1 MKRLLVFLLLL
12 SSAQFAGAQTDVF
25 TWEEGMTK
33 YNGTFDPKIQSKEN
47 LGRIYDYLVEAP
59 ANIFEVATVW
69 TINQMDSTF
78 LNPLDSV
85 FRLNKAMLNSIVLP
99 EGAFWKDLK
108 AKRMTELEQFYF
120 AKRLEIL
127 SYTNPSIL
135 DNEKYSY
142 CSKYAHALNGT
153 EEELLS
159 AWKTLHEEQKKK
171 NSSPETLE
179 ARYLSELSSENNLL
193 YAKLNVTVYGWWNC
207 VNEQLP
213 YVQDSNG
220 HIMKEFRKLF
230 LQTEAHFFED

>member
-1 MKRLLVFLLLL
+1 MKRLLAFCLLL
-12 SSAQFAGAQTDVF
+12 SVHFSNAQTDVF

-33 YNGTFDPKIQSKEN
+33 YSGTFDTKIHSKEN
-47 LGRIYDYLVEAP
+47 LGRIYEYLVQSP
-59 ANIFEVATVW
+59 TNIFEVATVW

-78 LNPLDSV
+78 LHPLDSV
-85 FRLNKAMLNSIVLP
+85 FQLNKSMLNSIVLP
-99 EGAFWKDLK
+99 EGAFWKELK

-127 SYTNPSIL
+127 SYTNPAIL

-142 CSKYAHALNGT
+142 CSTYARTLNGT
-153 EEELLS
+153 EEELLET
-159 AWKTLHEEQKKK
+159 WKTLHEEQKKK

-193 YAKLNVTVYGWWNC
+193 YAKLNVTIYGWWNC

-213 YVQDSNG
+213 YVHDSNG
-220 HIMKEFRKLF
+220 HIMKEFKKLF